1 MNRNFSLAVAAAIL
15 SAVPCA
21 ARPASAPSPS
31 RRLFQAY
38 YHQMDVGYGEHDL
51 TKAFSYYSDDFTAE
65 DENGEQI
72 VIGDMKGF
80 ISDLFDH
87 ARLIHSTSRIT
98 GMTYQA
104 HGYSMTVQE
113 HMVFTGV
120 SVKTG
125 QLVKVD
131 AYNDVRDFWTK
142 TPDGWRL
149 LKTRVIRTR
158 GLWDGHKVTDDD
170 LPDSG
175 TMPGS
180 DSGPI
185 PGGGGSPAPA
195 GGDAGGG

>member
-1 MNRNFSLAVAAAIL
+1 
-15 SAVPCA
+15 
-21 ARPASAPSPS
+21 
-31 RRLFQAY
+31 
-38 YHQMDVGYGEHDL
+38 MDVGYGEHDL

-72 VIGDMKGF
+72 VIGDMKGY
-80 ISDLFDH
+80 ITDLFGH

-149 LKTRVIRTR
+149 LKTHVIRTR
-158 GLWDGHKVTDDD
+158 GLWDGHKITDDD
-170 LPDSG
+170 ISDPGAVSG
-175 TMPGS
+175 VDGG
-180 DSGPI
+180 GPSL
-185 PGGGGSPAPA
+185 GGGSAPA
-195 GGDAGGG
+195 GGDDGGG

>member
-51 TKAFSYYSDDFTAE
+51 TKAFSYYSDDFMAE

-72 VIGDMKGF
+72 GLADLKGS
-80 ISDLFDH
+80 ITTLFDR

-104 HGYSMTVQE
+104 HGYSLTVQE

-125 QLVKVD
+125 QLAKVD

-149 LKTRVIRTR
+149 LKTRIVHTR
-158 GLWDGHKVTDDD
+158 GLWDGHKMTDEDM
-170 LPDSG
+170 PDSDVL
-175 TMPGS
+175 PGS
-180 DSGPI
+180 DSGPM
-185 PGGGGSPAPA
+185 PGGAGPAPA
-195 GGDAGGG
+195 SGGDDGGG